1 MKINRL
7 EEVFR
12 EKKIQNRVLASYLNK
27 SEETISKWKNNKRQP
42 SLENLNEI
50 AKFIHVDIRELLE
63 PSSFKE
69 QHSETYEEYKRKL
82 K

>member
-63 PSSFKE
+63 PTSLKE
-69 QHSETYEEYKRKL
+69 KHSETYEEFKRKL

>member
-63 PSSFKE
+63 PTSLNE
-69 QHSETYEEYKRKL
+69 QHSETYEEFKRKL